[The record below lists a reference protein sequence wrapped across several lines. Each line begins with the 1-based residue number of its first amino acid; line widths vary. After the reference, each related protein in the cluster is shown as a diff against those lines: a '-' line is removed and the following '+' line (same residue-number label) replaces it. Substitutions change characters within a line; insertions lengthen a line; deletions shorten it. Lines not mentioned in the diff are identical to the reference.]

1 MAAVTTSVADPQLA
15 ALVGRQQALSAAI
28 EHRAVEVVRTWL
40 VERGRSWLAVAFTK
54 DRPEPPFD
62 DEPALV
68 AAVSR
73 LPRCA
78 YGSGLDVRGSFIVRL
93 VDLDGYLGRL
103 PSRCRDEL
111 PEPAEAPATKTV
123 VINWVEHSHHR
134 ALVRVGLDFDPDECD
149 LANGLAALG
158 GDGFEFVE
166 RFVTEIRDDDHDAT
180 AQFFDPPRYQPAGL

>member
-1 MAAVTTSVADPQLA
+1 MAAVTTSAADPQLA

-40 VERGRSWLAVAFTK
+40 VERGRSWLAVTFTK

-62 DEPALV
+62 DDAALV

-103 PSRCRDEL
+103 PSGCGDEL

-123 VINWVEHSHHR
+123 VINWVERHR
-134 ALVRVGLDFDPDECD
+134 GRPGW
-149 LANGLAALG
+149 
-158 GDGFEFVE
+158 
-166 RFVTEIRDDDHDAT
+166 
-180 AQFFDPPRYQPAGL
+180 